1 MTTLELDFQMDD
13 ECIETLFSLTAGK
26 YSMAKVQAALKQADG
41 DIDDAL
47 ALLQQEERPTSMFS
61 EGVVSKRTK
70 QTVDEQRA
78 NSKFDGLYSKKK
90 RTLNNQGLVKSHK
103 LQEAEEKLNGLDYF
117 STVMLL
123 QNRETADSDL
133 SRVNE

>member
-1 MTTLELDFQMDD
+1 
-13 ECIETLFSLTAGK
+13 
-26 YSMAKVQAALKQADG
+26 
-41 DIDDAL
+41 
-47 ALLQQEERPTSMFS
+47 MFS